1 MYSNKI
7 SHAPNAARGHILTQ
21 AKYLEIHRIQFYFT
35 GGGNYII
42 MFVAFYVNLQMPIK
56 LFALL
61 TWRLPKLFIEMYF
74 PPHREQNPCQL

>member
-7 SHAPNAARGHILTQ
+7 SHARNAAIGHILLK

-35 GGGNYII
+35 GGKNYII
-42 MFVAFYVNLQMPIK
+42 VFVAFYVNLQMPVN

-61 TWRLPKLFIEMYF
+61 T
-74 PPHREQNPCQL
+74 

>member
-35 GGGNYII
+35 GGGLHY
-42 MFVAFYVNLQMPIK
+42 YVCGVLRQSANANQ
-56 LFALL
+56 
-61 TWRLPKLFIEMYF
+61 TVRLVDMTFT
-74 PPHREQNPCQL
+74 